1 MPEIQNDQFPNAQH
15 PTGQSTIEG
24 ENTFDTYS
32 ASQEQP
38 NTVNPAEHHGVFHDI
53 LDSKPKKITAA
64 VLSIVAAGGLFFG
77 GVSMGNGPSKDIKG
91 SSATGQEN
99 PGQGQEQQPSLS
111 PEEQSFIGAYSDRFS
126 DPIATFNAQEAYVKQ
141 HPERAWLTIG
151 NNDFNNYDLTQ
162 TASAPVS
169 PFGFEIRVLKP
180 EQKFTTQTLIDQL
193 NVSIPEMS
201 LFMNYLAMNPLP
213 NQVAVIEKE
222 YSNYAGY
229 YNQNTQHML
238 DTLAEIVQK
247 DGTNA
252 IYEINPA
259 TTDESADPSKNSIFP
274 VNQENGII
282 EAVNEKHET
291 ISSSTYGNLSI
302 TVTTFDKNNNQV
314 VTTETIDNFGFN
326 VTRAQIGDHD
336 GIGIIGIGQKK

>member
-1 MPEIQNDQFPNAQH
+1 MSRANKEPVFASTPHSAEVVGWPTSRKLMPIFAGIALTAALAGCS
-15 PTGQSTIEG
+15 TGT
-24 ENTFDTYS
+24 S
-32 ASQEQP
+32 ASE
-38 NTVNPAEHHGVFHDI
+38 
-53 LDSKPKKITAA
+53 
-64 VLSIVAAGGLFFG
+64 
-77 GVSMGNGPSKDIKG
+77 G
-91 SSATGQEN
+91 SSPEATSSISAVDPSETQAG
-99 PGQGQEQQPSLS
+99 GQEQQPSLS

-126 DPIATFNAQEAYVKQ
+126 DPIATFNAQQEYVKQ
-141 HPERAWLTIG
+141 HPERAWLTVS
-151 NNDFNNYDLTQ
+151 NDDFNNYNLTQ
-162 TASAPVS
+162 TASAPIS
-169 PFGFEIRVLKP
+169 PYGFEIRVLKP

-229 YNQNTQHML
+229 YSRTTQHML
-238 DTLAEIVQK
+238 DSFAEIVQK
-247 DGTNA
+247 NGSNA

-274 VNQENGII
+274 VNQENGVI

-326 VTRAQIGDHD
+326 VSRAQIGDPD
-336 GIGIIGIGQKK
+336 GIGIIGIGQK